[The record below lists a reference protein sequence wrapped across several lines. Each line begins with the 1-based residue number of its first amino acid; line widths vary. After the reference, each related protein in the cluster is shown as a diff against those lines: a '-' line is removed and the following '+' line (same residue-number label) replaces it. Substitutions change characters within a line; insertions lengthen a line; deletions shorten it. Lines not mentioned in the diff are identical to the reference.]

1 MGAIVTWVPKYLE
14 AEKRGKVGTITLY
27 KGYILILLDCHTVS
41 MRISISITKVPKSL
55 IFPYK
60 EDQNSN
66 SVSLPTAALLFGQ
79 QKRV

>member
-27 KGYILILLDCHTVS
+27 KGVDTDTIELSYGFNEDIDINN
-41 MRISISITKVPKSL
+41 KVPKSL

-60 EDQNSN
+60 EDQNSD